1 MTNGKQKTCQTFNG
15 VCLSLV
21 CMFIAQCYS
30 TEVIAQNFASPISKR
45 STVITPGFSG
55 RKLQLRCN
63 DKKDNDRDS
72 LIDYPEDPN
81 CRNFRDNSERP
92 KSKTEQQQLPTPLP
106 ASGKEIPA
114 LGINASLQ
122 GRRPFPDD
130 NPWNQDISAEPID
143 ANSDTLI
150 ASIGEDVG
158 LHPDFGTTWKGSPI
172 GIPYVVVTG
181 DQQKTTVSFD
191 YADESDPGPYPIPVN
206 PPIEGGEQSQ
216 GDRHVLIVDR
226 DNWLLY
232 ELYNF
237 QQIGTKYHAGSG
249 AIFDLAYNN
258 LRRAYVVPA
267 RHYASSNTSANLS
280 PMGMRVR
287 LKSSFDDSA
296 FPAPVRVIL
305 KALKKYG
312 MIVADNGSNWF
323 ISGAPDSRWDDE
335 ILASLRQVKGRNFE
349 VVKMGSIVTE

>member
-1 MTNGKQKTCQTFNG
+1 
-15 VCLSLV
+15 
-21 CMFIAQCYS
+21 
-30 TEVIAQNFASPISKR
+30 
-45 STVITPGFSG
+45 
-55 RKLQLRCN
+55 
-63 DKKDNDRDS
+63 
-72 LIDYPEDPN
+72 
-81 CRNFRDNSERP
+81 
-92 KSKTEQQQLPTPLP
+92 LP

-158 LHPDFGTTWKGSPI
+158 LHPDFGTTWQGSPI
-172 GIPYVVVTG
+172 GIPYIVVTG
-181 DQQKTTVSFD
+181 DQQKATVSFD

-216 GDRHVLIVDR
+216 GDRHVIIVDR

-258 LRRAYVVPA
+258 LRPA
-267 RHYASSNTSANLS
+267 GWTSADAAGL
-280 PMGMRVR
+280 PIFPGLVR
-287 LKSSFDDSA
+287 YDEVIEKEAIGTCTSLYCSA
-296 FPAPVRVIL
+296 L
-305 KALKKYG
+305 TTCLCC
-312 MIVADNGSNWF
+312 SC
-323 ISGAPDSRWDDE
+323 S
-335 ILASLRQVKGRNFE
+335 SLRKQ
-349 VVKMGSIVTE
+349 